1 VRWRVDVSA
10 LLLDLAR
17 ACLIIA
23 VAAFGAAIVRNVTDA
38 LIGIAHQQA
47 SVVVADRP
55 YR

>member
-1 VRWRVDVSA
+1 MPV

-17 ACLIIA
+17 ACLIVA

-38 LIGIAHQQA
+38 LMGIAHQQPL
-47 SVVVADRP
+47 VVVADRP